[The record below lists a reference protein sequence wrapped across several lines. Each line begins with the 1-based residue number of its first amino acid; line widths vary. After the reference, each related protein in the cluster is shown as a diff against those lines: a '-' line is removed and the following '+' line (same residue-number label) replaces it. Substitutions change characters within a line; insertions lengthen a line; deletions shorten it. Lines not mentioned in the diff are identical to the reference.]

1 MPRPPIDLSRKIK
14 DILGHVDPLPPEA
27 CAPFGHYERSMS
39 DNWNLLQYLER
50 SLIQPNL
57 KAVVVRRHLDRVNGM
72 ILVSMIE
79 SFERYLKEVAAVCV
93 DQLALFV
100 LDVRFNIFKLQGATL
115 AAHFGSTTLGKSLCE
130 SVIWLNCKEIND
142 RFQHLLAGLIQ
153 DDKSFQLLPQ
163 KSKEDRTRFETL
175 SILWQLRHTAV
186 HNVGVLTQSDAVKLR
201 LLLREPVE
209 APRILAPTRDDI
221 RYLKR
226 FLDEIADYCN
236 RRIGYRLAEL
246 ITSIHQATPVLF
258 DAQQKADELSSLFAF
273 PVTISNQT
281 GSIATV

>member
-14 DILGHVDPLPPEA
+14 DILGYVDPLPPEA

-50 SLIQPNL
+50 SLMQPNL
-57 KAVVVRRHLDRVNGM
+57 
-72 ILVSMIE
+72 
-79 SFERYLKEVAAVCV
+79 
-93 DQLALFV
+93 
-100 LDVRFNIFKLQGATL
+100 
-115 AAHFGSTTLGKSLCE
+115 
-130 SVIWLNCKEIND
+130 
-142 RFQHLLAGLIQ
+142 
-153 DDKSFQLLPQ
+153 
-163 KSKEDRTRFETL
+163 KEDRTRFETL

-273 PVTISNQT
+273 PVTINNQT
-281 GSIATV
+281 GSVATV